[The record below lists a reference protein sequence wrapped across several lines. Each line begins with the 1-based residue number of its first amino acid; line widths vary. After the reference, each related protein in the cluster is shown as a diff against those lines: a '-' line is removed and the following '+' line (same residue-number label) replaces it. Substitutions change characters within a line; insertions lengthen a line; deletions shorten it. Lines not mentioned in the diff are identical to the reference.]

1 MGFNRQPFRIGSP
14 VARQAP
20 KSARAE
26 FAEIISR
33 DDEHLDLA
41 HAALLIAAEEYPHL
55 DPDLYFERLDH
66 FADLARE
73 RAADASDA
81 ADVITALNS
90 AMFDVLGF
98 RGNRENY
105 YDPRNSFLN
114 EVIDRRTGIP
124 ITMTVVYIEVAR
136 RIGFPIKGVGMP
148 FHFIAKHEA
157 ESGDIFIDP
166 FNEGRV
172 LGVAGCSELVA
183 GVSGGKLELRAE
195 HLAPVTKKQILSRM
209 LSNLLGIYSASDH
222 SRALA
227 AIERILIIDP
237 DSAPHIRDRGLL
249 LNRVGDRIGAI
260 AELERYL
267 SLNPDAPDAESVRGE
282 IKSIRQSQARLN

>member
-1 MGFNRQPFRIGSP
+1 MGSTVSPFAFGLLVSRQS
-14 VARQAP
+14 P
-20 KSARAE
+20 KSSRAE
-26 FAEIISR
+26 FAEMISR
-33 DDEHLDLA
+33 DDEHLDLS

-55 DPDLYFERLDH
+55 DPGVYFERLDH

-73 RAADASDA
+73 RAADARDA
-81 ADVITALNS
+81 GDVITALNS
-90 AMFDVLGF
+90 VMFDVLGF

-114 EVIDRRTGIP
+114 QVIDRRTGIP

-157 ESGDIFIDP
+157 ESGDIFIDT
-166 FNEGRV
+166 FNEGKV
-172 LGVAGCSELVA
+172 LGRAGCSELVA
-183 GVSGGKLELRAE
+183 GVSGGKLELSAE
-195 HLAPVTKKQILSRM
+195 HLAPVTKKQILLRM
-209 LSNLLGIYSASDH
+209 LSNLLNIYSASDH

-267 SLNPDAPDAESVRGE
+267 LLNPDAPDAESVRGE

>member
-1 MGFNRQPFRIGSP
+1 M
-14 VARQAP
+14 
-20 KSARAE
+20 
-26 FAEIISR
+26 ISR
-33 DDEHLDLA
+33 DEEHLDLA
-41 HAALLIAAEEYPHL
+41 HGALLIAAEEYPHI
-55 DPDLYFERLDH
+55 DVDVYFERLDQ
-66 FADLARE
+66 FANLARE
-73 RAADASDA
+73 RAVDARDA
-81 ADVITALNS
+81 GDMITALNS
-90 AMFDVLGF
+90 VMFDVLGF

-114 EVIDRRTGIP
+114 QVIDRRTGIP

-136 RIGFPIKGVGMP
+136 RIGFPIKGVGLP

-195 HLAPVTKKQILSRM
+195 HLAPVTKKQILSRI
-209 LSNLLGIYSASDH
+209 LSNLLGIYSAGDH
-222 SRALA
+222 PRALA
-227 AIERILIIDP
+227 AIEQILLIDP
-237 DSAPHIRDRGLL
+237 DSAQHIRDRGLL
-249 LNRVGDRIGAI
+249 LNRVGDRSGAI

>member
-1 MGFNRQPFRIGSP
+1 M
-14 VARQAP
+14 
-20 KSARAE
+20 
-26 FAEIISR
+26 ISR

-41 HAALLIAAEEYPHL
+41 QAALLIAAEEYPNL
-55 DPDLYFERLDH
+55 DSDVYIERLDH

-73 RAADASDA
+73 RAADARDA
-81 ADVITALNS
+81 GDVITALNS
-90 AMFDVLGF
+90 VMFEVLGF

-114 EVIDRRTGIP
+114 QVIDRRMGIP

-136 RIGFPIKGVGMP
+136 RIGFPVKGVSLP

-157 ESGDIFIDP
+157 ESGDVFIDP

-183 GVSGGKLELRAE
+183 GVSGGKLELSAE
-195 HLAPVTKKQILSRM
+195 HLAPVTKKQILLRM
-209 LSNLLGIYSASDH
+209 LSNLLGIYSAGDH
-222 SRALA
+222 ARALA
-227 AIERILIIDP
+227 AIERILLIDP
-237 DSAPHIRDRGLL
+237 GSASHIRDRGLL
-249 LNRVGDRIGAI
+249 LHRLGDRTGAM

-282 IKSIRQSQARLN
+282 IKSIRQSQARFN

>member
-1 MGFNRQPFRIGSP
+1 MGSTVSPFAFGSSVSRQS
-14 VARQAP
+14 P
-20 KSARAE
+20 KSSRAE
-26 FAEIISR
+26 FAEMISR

-66 FADLARE
+66 FADLARD
-73 RAADASDA
+73 RAADARDA
-81 ADVITALNS
+81 GDVITALNS
-90 AMFDVLGF
+90 VMFDVLGF

-114 EVIDRRTGIP
+114 QVIERRTGIP

-136 RIGFPIKGVGMP
+136 RIGFPVKGVGLP

-183 GVSGGKLELRAE
+183 GVSGGKLELSAE
-195 HLAPVTKKQILSRM
+195 HLAPVSKKQILLRM

-237 DSAPHIRDRGLL
+237 DSASHIRDRGLH

-267 SLNPDAPDAESVRGE
+267 SLNPDGPDAESVRGE
-282 IKSIRQSQARLN
+282 IKSIRQSRARLN

>member
-1 MGFNRQPFRIGSP
+1 MGLTVGPFAFEPTVSRQSP
-14 VARQAP
+14 
-20 KSARAE
+20 KNSRAE
-26 FAEIISR
+26 FAEMISR

-41 HAALLIAAEEYPHL
+41 HAALLIAAEEYPNL
-55 DPDLYFERLDH
+55 NPDVYFERLDH

-73 RAADASDA
+73 RVADASDSG
-81 ADVITALNS
+81 DVISALNS
-90 AMFDVLGF
+90 VMFDLLGF

-114 EVIDRRTGIP
+114 QVIERRTGIP

-136 RIGFPIKGVGMP
+136 RIGFPIKGVGLP

-157 ESGDIFIDP
+157 QSGDIFIDP

-195 HLAPVTKKQILSRM
+195 HLAPVTKKQILSRI

-222 SRALA
+222 WRALA
-227 AIERILIIDP
+227 AIERILLIEPQTAAHII
-237 DSAPHIRDRGLL
+237 DRGLL
-249 LNRVGDRIGAI
+249 LKSLGDRTGAI

>member
-1 MGFNRQPFRIGSP
+1 MGLTVSPFAFGSTVSRQS
-14 VARQAP
+14 P
-20 KSARAE
+20 KSSRAE
-26 FAEIISR
+26 FAEIVSR
-33 DDEHLDLA
+33 GDEHIDLA
-41 HAALLIAAEEYPHL
+41 HAALLIAAEEYPNL
-55 DPDLYFERLDH
+55 DPGVYFERLDH

-73 RAADASDA
+73 RVADACDA
-81 ADVITALNS
+81 GDVITALNS
-90 AMFDVLGF
+90 VMFDVLGF

-114 EVIDRRTGIP
+114 QVIDRRTGIP

-136 RIGFPIKGVGMP
+136 RIGFPIKGVGLP

-157 ESGDIFIDP
+157 QSGDIFIDP

-183 GVSGGKLELRAE
+183 GVSGGKLELREE
-195 HLAPVTKKQILSRM
+195 HLAPVTKREILSRI

-227 AIERILIIDP
+227 AIERILLIDP
-237 DSAPHIRDRGLL
+237 GSTPHIRDRGLL
-249 LNRVGDRIGAI
+249 LNRLGDRTGAI

-282 IKSIRQSQARLN
+282 IKSIRQRQARLN

>member
-1 MGFNRQPFRIGSP
+1 MGSTVSPFAFGSSVSRQS
-14 VARQAP
+14 P
-20 KSARAE
+20 KSSRAE
-26 FAEIISR
+26 FAEMISR

-55 DPDLYFERLDH
+55 DPDVYIERLDH

-73 RAADASDA
+73 RVAYARDAG
-81 ADVITALNS
+81 DVITALNS
-90 AMFDVLGF
+90 VMFDVLGF

-114 EVIDRRTGIP
+114 QVIERRTGIP

-136 RIGFPIKGVGMP
+136 RIGFPVKGVGLP

-157 ESGDIFIDP
+157 ESGDVFIDP

-172 LGVAGCSELVA
+172 LGVSGCSELVA
-183 GVSGGKLELRAE
+183 GVSGGKLELSAE
-195 HLAPVTKKQILSRM
+195 HLAPVSKKQIMLRM

-227 AIERILIIDP
+227 AIERILLIDP

-249 LNRVGDRIGAI
+249 LNRVGDRTGAI

-267 SLNPDAPDAESVRGE
+267 ALAPNAPDAESVRGE